1 MFNLFLIRSIPLL
14 SRSDK
19 FTYAFVHSIQPAV
32 ITTSGRSAH
41 LVSKY
46 KPKCPIIAVTR
57 FPQTARQCHLYRG
70 ILPLCYNG
78 TYSLLFQQRHACNS
92 IGFHWFSVVEPAQN
106 DWMKDVDDRVQF
118 GVRFGKARGF
128 IKTGD
133 PIIVV
138 TGWKQGSGF
147 TNTMRI
153 VLVLQFHLDLQWKQK
168 SKKIFNSFL
177 LFSFN
182 FQHCRV
188 KMR

>member
-1 MFNLFLIRSIPLL
+1 MTLYQLFPVFYPKSI
-14 SRSDK
+14 
-19 FTYAFVHSIQPAV
+19 V

-70 ILPLCYNG
+70 ILPLSYEGERN
-78 TYSLLFQQRHACNS
+78 SMNILLLSCDCLVYPLNNLLTLNLISAPTQS
-92 IGFHWFSVVEPAQN
+92 

-118 GVRFGKARGF
+118 GVRFGKDRGF
-128 IKTGD
+128 IKSGD
-133 PIIVV
+133 PVVVV

-153 VLVLQFHLDLQWKQK
+153 V
-168 SKKIFNSFL
+168 
-177 LFSFN
+177 
-182 FQHCRV
+182 
-188 KMR
+188 